1 MLANV
6 MACLV
11 AGGTDVP
18 VFAHYMPWFETP
30 ESNLEAPGQW
40 GYHWTLQNRNPNI
53 ILPNGQRD
61 IASHFY
67 PLIEPYASS
76 DPDVIEYHL
85 LLMKTAGIDGI
96 IIDWYGVQGT
106 NGDIGGL
113 LRNSDAIAN
122 QIHNYGLE
130 FAVMLEDRFSANI
143 QDAVANVAYCRDNY
157 FNLTSYAR
165 DDQTNE
171 PWFFN
176 FGPITFEFPS
186 AWNQILSA
194 AGEPVQFLPLQY
206 QSGEVGTNGDGEFY
220 WPTEEEALNNHLTL
234 LNIFYNNRAPS
245 LNRAVGAVYPS
256 FIDFYEEGGVG
267 DIIGFEIPYANGG
280 TLEDTIN
287 AALANEDKIEMVQL
301 TTWNDFG
308 EGTIFEPTVER
319 GFQDL
324 IALQRLTGSTAP
336 PSAYQSIFRLFQNR
350 KRAGEACNPVVAL
363 SQLQNIANQL
373 NLGSYVTAEFLL
385 DLWDE
390 DYECCAGDLDGNGS
404 VDFPD
409 LLTVLGAFGTT
420 NPEADANGDGAVEFA
435 DILFLLARW
444 GAC

>member
-1 MLANV
+1 MLA
-6 MACLV
+6 ALT
-11 AGGTDVP
+11 ATLLTGGTEVP

-40 GYHWTLQNRNPNI
+40 GYHWTLQNRNPNN

-67 PLIEPYASS
+67 PLIGPYASS
-76 DPDVIEYHL
+76 DPDVMEYHL
-85 LLMKTAGIDGI
+85 LLMKAAGIDGI

-113 LRNSDAIAN
+113 LRNADAIAN
-122 QIHNYGLE
+122 TVHTYGLD

-143 QDAVANVAYCRDNY
+143 NDAVANVAYCRDNY
-157 FNLTSYAR
+157 FHLPSYAR
-165 DDQTNE
+165 DAASNE

-176 FGPITFEFPS
+176 FGPITFEIPS

-194 AGEPVQFLPLQY
+194 AGEPVQFLPLKY
-206 QSGEVGTNGDGEFY
+206 QSGEVGINGDGEFY
-220 WPTEEEALNNHLTL
+220 WPSEDEALDNHLTL
-234 LNIFYNNRAPS
+234 LNIFYANRAPN
-245 LNRAVGAVYPS
+245 LDRAVGAVYPS

-267 DIIGFEIPYANGG
+267 DIIGFEIPYDDGG
-280 TLEDTIN
+280 TLEDTID
-287 AALANEDKIEMVQL
+287 ATLANEDAIQMVQL

-319 GFQDL
+319 GFSDL
-324 IALQRLTGSTAP
+324 ISIQRLTGSNTPAN
-336 PSAYQSIFRLFQNR
+336 AYTSILRLFNNR
-350 KRAGEACNPVVAL
+350 KIVEQACNPIAARA
-363 SQLQNIANQL
+363 QLENIATL
-373 NLGSYVTAEFLL
+373 LAVGSYATVEVFL

-390 DYECCAGDLDGNGS
+390 SFDCCTGDLDGNGA
-404 VDFPD
+404 VDFAD
-409 LLTVLGAFGTT
+409 LLAVLGSFGTT
-420 NPEADANGDGAVEFA
+420 NSEADVNGDGAVEFA

-444 GAC
+444 GPC